1 MVMNNKAGSTVL
13 EGTEGRT
20 MKKWWLVTPLVVAL
34 LVLMSV
40 PSYAWRGGHHFH
52 GGPRVFV
59 GLGVGP
65 WWGYPYPYWYY
76 PPPYYYSPTVVVQ
89 QPPVYVEQQTVA
101 PAPPA
106 ASAPPAQQQYWYYCQ
121 PAGGYYPNVQTC
133 TEPWVK
139 VPARSQ

>member
-1 MVMNNKAGSTVL
+1 MVMNNKDGSVVL
-13 EGTEGRT
+13 EGTEGLT

-34 LVLMSV
+34 LVLTSV

-52 GGPRVFV
+52 GGPRVFI
-59 GLGVGP
+59 GAGFGP

-89 QPPVYVEQQTVA
+89 QPPVYVEQQGVA

-106 ASAPPAQQQYWYYCQ
+106 APAPPPQQQYWYYCQ